1 MLVTIV
7 LFSQLRKLFTIWST
21 MQAWLCVLL
30 PGQWMELRCSLE
42 SITWVGGKN
51 TQGLVNDKHVRL
63 KQTLAK
69 EQMSCQSAPVV
80 TAKYVISDQWW
91 LKTPRLFLS
100 YHPFRSFLL
109 DFSAAGLAEALG
121 PISGHQPVISSSHL
135 WQDPFWWS
143 ERGEGLPSLQGLRT
157 EQAG

>member
-1 MLVTIV
+1 
-7 LFSQLRKLFTIWST
+7 

-80 TAKYVISDQWW
+80 TAKYVISGG
-91 LKTPRLFLS
+91 LK
-100 YHPFRSFLL
+100 LL
-109 DFSAAGLAEALG
+109 AFSLLP
-121 PISGHQPVISSSHL
+121 PI
-135 WQDPFWWS
+135 
-143 ERGEGLPSLQGLRT
+143 
-157 EQAG
+157 

>member
-1 MLVTIV
+1 
-7 LFSQLRKLFTIWST
+7 
-21 MQAWLCVLL
+21 
-30 PGQWMELRCSLE
+30 MELRFSLE

-69 EQMSCQSAPVV
+69 EQMSCQSAAVV

-91 LKTPRLFLS
+91 LKTPRRFLS

-121 PISGHQPVISSSHL
+121 PISGHQPVISSSLL
-135 WQDPFWWS
+135 WQNQF
-143 ERGEGLPSLQGLRT
+143 
-157 EQAG
+157 